1 MSNIED
7 HVKGMIS
14 KLEQE
19 RDELAVQIHLGKAE
33 AKEEFESA
41 KKKLAKMSQDLEPAK
56 DAMKESAE
64 NVWSSLELVGGEI
77 LASFKRVRDS
87 L

>member
-33 AKEEFESA
+33 AKEEFENA
-41 KKKLAKMSQDLEPAK
+41 KQKLAKMSQDLEPAK